1 MSKKKLNSKFIEY
14 DIDCTL
20 FKNKQILGNYLN
32 CIKTTKNPIDC
43 KIITINDNSN
53 NISEFNSLFN
63 VLDNEDVIGITLNID
78 LNKTLTVLFKFEEV
92 WFDNQKIIK
101 YIREKNENLVIISEQ
116 IPSWGSKSVLKYKDL
131 LKTCINSY
139 NHNLN
144 IKQINLNNTSF
155 IKENSITI
163 NNNDTIDH
171 QNTDEENIDDQYT
184 DEENIDDPDLD
195 INNNSIGI
203 LMKNIFET
211 QQKMFN
217 NQVAQTSLI
226 IQLLNNMKNNE

>member
-1 MSKKKLNSKFIEY
+1 M
-14 DIDCTL
+14 
-20 FKNKQILGNYLN
+20 
-32 CIKTTKNPIDC
+32 
-43 KIITINDNSN
+43 
-53 NISEFNSLFN
+53 
-63 VLDNEDVIGITLNID
+63 
-78 LNKTLTVLFKFEEV
+78 
-92 WFDNQKIIK
+92 
-101 YIREKNENLVIISEQ
+101 
-116 IPSWGSKSVLKYKDL
+116 

-163 NNNDTIDH
+163 NNNDTIDD

-184 DEENIDDPDLD
+184 DEENIDDQDLD